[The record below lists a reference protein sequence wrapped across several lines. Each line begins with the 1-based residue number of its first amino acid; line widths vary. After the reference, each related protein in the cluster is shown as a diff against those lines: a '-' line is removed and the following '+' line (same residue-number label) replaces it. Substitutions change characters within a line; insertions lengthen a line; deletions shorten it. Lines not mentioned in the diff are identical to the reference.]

1 MRLKPALILI
11 TMIPLAATLT
21 FTSLQIND
29 LINRLNSTIADSLNK
44 KSTLIINDLNKTLL
58 KTRNIAM
65 TLSQTDE
72 VIQGIELLD
81 SDILYTRSQFF
92 NALDINHVSF
102 INKENIVIARSTDE
116 FKFGDN
122 IQNEL
127 LLQYFNVHRTVW
139 PKLTTITHF
148 DNKNYLLSIQSV
160 KNYNH
165 SIIGYVIVGMLLDDK
180 YWDKIRK
187 MHDVHLLVSSSSD
200 QLDTINPFNQE
211 QAEHWDSLSF
221 DYQFSPINDELLAT
235 FNRFNLYQDNREA
248 RLSLT
253 DLYNRIVFF
262 MALLSFAM
270 LTLSNSL
277 IKKVLNPIKNLVSAM
292 NAHAKGE
299 RPTST
304 LTPPNNEIGDIS
316 SAFLTMRDENH
327 QLLNDLEVSRL
338 QSEDANAAKSIFL
351 ANMSH
356 EIRTPMNAILGYAQ
370 LLERDQKLTK
380 QQSAFLKTINQA
392 GKHLLS
398 LINDILDLSK
408 IEAGAMELDFYDFN
422 LKELINNL
430 DEMFAFRCTEKK
442 ISWQIEC
449 QLPAYKLVQ
458 GDEKKLRQVLIN
470 LIGNAVKFTDE
481 GEVVFRIKKIADGVF
496 CFEVIDSGPGV
507 DSAQLATLF
516 KPFTQADA
524 GKKKGGTGLG
534 LSITKSQVEIMG
546 GQLMAQCQPGNGCS
560 FSFTLT
566 LSDAGSSLLPSEPV
580 YSQSL
585 QTLQVDQL
593 LALVVDDSK
602 DNRELLF
609 HLLQDIGFSVI
620 FAENGQQAVEMVQQ
634 KQPDIVF
641 MDIAMPI
648 MDGKTAMAH
657 IRRNNPNKIIHCIAV
672 TASVFNSEKNAILS
686 CGFSDFVAKPFR
698 IEDIYQSISN
708 VLKLEYHSVKPNVA
722 PPDTSRVERFDKIR
736 QITIPTQ
743 LFEDIATS
751 IELSDVKEIENTLE
765 KLASMG
771 NDEKTLSDYLQT
783 LLVNYDFETMLKQF
797 KESANAAT

>member
-771 NDEKTLSDYLQT
+771 NDEKTLSDHLQT